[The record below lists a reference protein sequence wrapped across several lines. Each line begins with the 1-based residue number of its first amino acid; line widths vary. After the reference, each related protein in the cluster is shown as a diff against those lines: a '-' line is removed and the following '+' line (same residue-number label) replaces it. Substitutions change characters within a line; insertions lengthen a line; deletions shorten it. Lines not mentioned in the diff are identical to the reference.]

1 MIVKNESHVIHDTL
15 THLLSYIDYCIISD
29 TGSTDTTKQIIT
41 QFCQKNNLPLSLHED
56 EWKNFGH
63 NRSLVFEHAHK
74 INHECQYYM
83 MFDAD
88 DTIKGN
94 KLPLFKKMSADAY
107 YCIYGDD
114 VKYNRLTF
122 FKTTLEWGYKC
133 VVHEYPYSKTKE
145 NPTLST
151 LDGDYYIESGK
162 TGARSK
168 DPLKYLKDG
177 HAIIEALNTE
187 TDPSI
192 ISRYL
197 FYGARSYKD
206 AGMNQEA
213 MFLYKKYLE
222 DDTRWFE
229 ERYYSWMEIARCMQ
243 TCPDVYSELQIKES
257 YMMAAAEDPER
268 AEPFYELAKMYSANN
283 KYKKAYLYA
292 KMGSKIKYPED
303 RILFSDH
310 TIYNYKMD
318 DELAVAAF
326 WTNRKQ
332 ECRQLC
338 EKILKRKDIPDN
350 YRERVTRNLE
360 FCKST

>member
-15 THLLSYIDYCIISD
+15 THLRPYIDYCVISD
-29 TGSTDTTKQIIT
+29 TGSTDSTKQIIT
-41 QFCQKNNLPLSLHED
+41 DFCEKQQLPLALYDD

-74 INHECQYYM
+74 TNHECQYYM

-88 DTIKGN
+88 DTING

-107 YCIYGDD
+107 YCVFGDD

-122 FKTTLEWGYKC
+122 FKSTLEWGYKC
-133 VVHEYPYSKTKE
+133 VVHEYPYCKTKD
-145 NPTLST
+145 TFDSST
-151 LDGDYYIESGK
+151 LEGSYYIESGK

-168 DPLKYLKDG
+168 DPMKYIKD
-177 HAIIEALNTE
+177 ANTILEALKTE
-187 TDPSI
+187 TDPGI

-197 FYGARSYKD
+197 FYAARSYKD
-206 AGMNQEA
+206 AGMTQEA

-243 TCPDVYSELQIKES
+243 DYPDLYSELLVRDA
-257 YMMAAAEDPER
+257 YFMAAAEDPIR
-268 AEPFYELAKMYSANN
+268 AEPFYELSKMYSANK
-283 KYKKAYLYA
+283 KYKQAYVFA
-292 KMGSKIKYPED
+292 KMGSKLKYPEN
-303 RILFSDH
+303 RMLFSDQ
-310 TIYNYKMD
+310 TIYSYKLD

-326 WTNRKQ
+326 WTNRKP
-332 ECRQLC
+332 ECKLLC
-338 EKILKRKDIPDN
+338 EKILKRKDIPDS
-350 YRERVTRNLE
+350 YRERITKNLE
-360 FCKST
+360 FCKSI